1 MLDVKE
7 RVMRSIN
14 ERVMLG
20 MRLHEDFEVDEGLII
35 MKVPGG
41 WIYKILEIEGETDH
55 DKCPTVR
62 AAVFVPEPA
71 YG

>member
-1 MLDVKE
+1 MLNVKE

-20 MRLHEDFEVDEGLII
+20 MKLHEDFEVHEELII
-35 MKVPGG
+35 MRVPGG
-41 WIYKILEIEGETDH
+41 WIYKIIEIGGETDY

-71 YG
+71 YR